1 MLGRFLPCKTVQLC
15 RISPLRRSFLRQ
27 WKMRFVVSERLSDNQ
42 YAWLRCLSIFG
53 WEHLRPLPYESL
65 RLGSWIKKNQDF
77 TWKYNFKYSL
87 PILVL
92 NVVRQVEICDPQS
105 VRTVIHTYGFLI
117 RSELELPF
125 QISPSARFKS
135 SLNFDSIAGVPTV

>member
-65 RLGSWIKKNQDF
+65 RLGSFLNQEKSRF
-77 TWKYNFKYSL
+77 YLKVQFQVQLGNTSL
-87 PILVL
+87 KCCSSCW
-92 NVVRQVEICDPQS
+92 NPQS
-105 VRTVIHTYGFLI
+105 FRTVIHNYGFLI

-135 SLNFDSIAGVPTV
+135 SLNFDSISVVPAV